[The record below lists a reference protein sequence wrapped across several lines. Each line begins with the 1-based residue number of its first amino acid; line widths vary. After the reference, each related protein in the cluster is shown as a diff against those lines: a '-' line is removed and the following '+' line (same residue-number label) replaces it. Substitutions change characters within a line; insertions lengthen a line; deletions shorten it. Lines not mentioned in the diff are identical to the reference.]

1 MAESH
6 GVSQVQLSRL
16 LDRSIRESD
25 SIDTE
30 SLCIV
35 SGEKVWLIS
44 CDVRV
49 IDYSGGNVV
58 DAALFAAMSAFKAFR
73 KPEVSIVSVAGKSTL
88 RYYNRFVIILHS
100 SVLGTALTLV

>member
-25 SIDTE
+25 AIDTE
-30 SLCIV
+30 SLCII

-49 IDYSGGNVV
+49 LDFSGGNIV
-58 DAALFAAMSAFKAFR
+58 DTALLAAMSAFKAFR
-73 KPEVSIVSVAGKSTL
+73 KPEVSVISEAGKNSL
-88 RYYNRFVIILHS
+88 R
-100 SVLGTALTLV
+100 